1 MENLRY
7 RDISI
12 QYIENGKMDGKE
24 EKLNDDV
31 RFYDVTISKQDGNLQ
46 TTFVKVKKNCQNIQ
60 WMMVF

>member
-12 QYIENGKMDGKE
+12 QYIENGKMDRKG

-31 RFYDVTISKQDGNLQ
+31 RFYDVNISKQDGKLQ
-46 TTFVKVKKNCQNIQ
+46 MTFVKVKKNC
-60 WMMVF
+60 